1 MPVLCIHEIL
11 TFSHVAQLWQLSIP
25 CNGTGR
31 DLEVLI
37 SCTILNDILVS
48 EIFWCLYWHHRPL
61 KVRIIRER
69 RRSLRILLISVLRVT

>member
-37 SCTILNDILVS
+37 SCTILNDMLVS
-48 EIFWCLYWHHRPL
+48 A
-61 KVRIIRER
+61 
-69 RRSLRILLISVLRVT
+69 ILLVSLLAPASFEGKNN